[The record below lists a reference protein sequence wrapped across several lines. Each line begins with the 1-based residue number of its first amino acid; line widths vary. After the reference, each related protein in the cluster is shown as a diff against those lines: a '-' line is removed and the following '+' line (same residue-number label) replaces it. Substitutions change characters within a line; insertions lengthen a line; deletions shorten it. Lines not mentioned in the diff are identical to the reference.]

1 MPDLLVEKSVVG
13 PITLAT
19 VRELLW
25 CNCFP
30 VCGLSARWL
39 YGGSHMPH
47 LPGLLQP
54 EPLSPR
60 QVTADPCLSKRHS
73 DTQWQVWL
81 NLSWGSLLLSPGS
94 WCAQGFLVPSKSLFP
109 QSCGSSVIR
118 SHWPSKSNSLGF
130 LSPFAGSPGLK
141 VAVDPRTFTK
151 VQELLWCNCSAVC
164 GSSAQQL
171 CSGADGDPLQK
182 DFCCMPR
189 LPGLLQPE
197 PLSLWQ
203 TTADPCL
210 RSRR

>member
-1 MPDLLVEKSVVG
+1 MVRLMKEKSTSFKRTCALTIVFSATDPAAG
-13 PITLAT
+13 HCQPTLHW
-19 VRELLW
+19 RLLDT
-25 CNCFP
+25 
-30 VCGLSARWL
+30 
-39 YGGSHMPH
+39 H
-47 LPGLLQP
+47 
-54 EPLSPR
+54 R
-60 QVTADPCLSKRHS
+60 Q
-73 DTQWQVWL
+73 
-81 NLSWGSLLLSPGS
+81 LLLTHLWGHCSFLLTPG
-94 WCAQGFLVPSKSLFP
+94 AHKVLFVPTKSLFP
-109 QSCGSSVIR
+109 RSSGSSVIK
-118 SHWPSKSNSLGF
+118 SHWPPKSDSLWF

>member
-1 MPDLLVEKSVVG
+1 M
-13 PITLAT
+13 
-19 VRELLW
+19 
-25 CNCFP
+25 
-30 VCGLSARWL
+30 
-39 YGGSHMPH
+39 
-47 LPGLLQP
+47 
-54 EPLSPR
+54 
-60 QVTADPCLSKRHS
+60 
-73 DTQWQVWL
+73 
-81 NLSWGSLLLSPGS
+81 GSLLLSPGS

-171 CSGADGDPLQK
+171 CSGADGNPLQK

-210 RSRR
+210 RSRRWNPQRPTADPCLRSRCWNTQRRVWLSLLRGGCSFPVDLVHTRFLTPETAV

>member
-1 MPDLLVEKSVVG
+1 MP
-13 PITLAT
+13 
-19 VRELLW
+19 
-25 CNCFP
+25 
-30 VCGLSARWL
+30 ARWAPRTVVASAPDTAV
-39 YGGSHMPH
+39 GHCQPTPPPVT
-47 LPGLLQP
+47 PG
-54 EPLSPR
+54 
-60 QVTADPCLSKRHS
+60 HS
-73 DTQWQVWL
+73 QASLGQSVMR
-81 NLSWGSLLLSPGS
+81 SLLLSPGS